1 MPPFAFFTFPPLLYL
16 LYRSFYS
23 LLWIPYRTQLHF
35 RRQGVRGPPRRLL
48 SGNAADVRDLIARAQ
63 AAPLPAFRHHDVA
76 GRVVPHYREWSAR
89 FGRTLV
95 FWFGPQPRL
104 AIAEPEL
111 VRAVLTDSTGR
122 FEKVGF
128 NPVAKQLFGDG
139 LPGLKGRKWA
149 RHRRVIAPAFNMERV
164 KSWIPAIASSTSTML
179 EKWEVQGGSSSEFE
193 VEVNKEFHT
202 FTADVISQ
210 VAFGSSYKEGKR
222 IFQLQEEQM
231 LLVSL
236 ALRTVYIPGFRFI
249 PTKKNRKRWGLNKE
263 IRKSLQK
270 LIQANWNECENSKN
284 LLGLMISAH
293 KNDGEEKM
301 ELEEIIDECKAFYFA
316 GKETTAN
323 FLTWVI
329 LLLALHQDWQKK
341 VRDEVICVC
350 SNHKYPNADD
360 LVNLKIVSMVLKETL
375 RLYPPAVALRRLTT
389 KDTKL
394 GTLDIPA
401 GTQLYMP
408 IIAIHHDA
416 AVWGADADE
425 FNPLR
430 FAGGEGH
437 HLGSFIPFGLGPT
450 ICVGQNLAIVE
461 AKVALAMILQRFEF
475 VVSPS
480 YVHAPMLLLTVQP
493 QYGAQ
498 VLFRKI

>member
-1 MPPFAFFTFPPLLYL
+1 MPPFFALISPLLLYL
-16 LYRSFYS
+16 LYRFVYS
-23 LLWIPYRTQLHF
+23 LLWIPYRTQLHL

-63 AAPLPAFRHHDVA
+63 AAPLPAFHHHDVA
-76 GRVVPHYREWSAR
+76 GRVVPHYREWSAQ
-89 FGRTLV
+89 FGRTFLY
-95 FWFGPQPRL
+95 WFGPRPRL
-104 AIAEPEL
+104 AIVEPEL
-111 VRAVLTDSTGR
+111 VRVVMTDSTGR

-128 NPVAKQLFGDG
+128 NPLAKQLFGEG
-139 LPGLKGRKWA
+139 LPGLKGRTWA
-149 RHRRVIAPAFNMERV
+149 RHRRLIAPAFNMERI

-179 EKWEVQGGSSSEFE
+179 EKWEVQVGSSSGFE
-193 VEVNKEFHT
+193 IEVNKEFHT

-249 PTKKNRKRWGLNKE
+249 PTKKNRKRWSLNKE
-263 IRKSLQK
+263 IRKSLHQ

-284 LLGLMISAH
+284 LLGLMISAQ
-293 KNDGEEKM
+293 KNK
-301 ELEEIIDECKAFYFA
+301 
-316 GKETTAN
+316 
-323 FLTWVI
+323 
-329 LLLALHQDWQKK
+329 ALHQDWQKK
-341 VRDEVICVC
+341 VRDEVTYVC
-350 SNHKYPNADD
+350 GSHKYPNGDVLAD
-360 LVNLKIVSMVLKETL
+360 LKIVNMVLKETL
-375 RLYPPAVALRRLTT
+375 RLYPPGIALVRLTT

-408 IIAIHHDA
+408 TIAIHHDA
-416 AVWGADADE
+416 EVWGADASE

-430 FAGGEGH
+430 FAEGKGH
-437 HLGSFIPFGLGPT
+437 HLGSFTPFGLGAT
-450 ICVGQNLAIVE
+450 ICVGQNLALVE

-480 YVHAPMLLLTVQP
+480 YVHAPMLLLTLQP